1 MTDWDAKI
9 LRSHIGDLQRQKA
22 DIERQIEWTIQNL
35 RKNCPHEDTTQ
46 VTSLMI
52 LTAAVKQRVIEE
64 EKEARELQMILI
76 EEQKKGR
83 RGG

>member
-1 MTDWDAKI
+1 MANHAHPHAGKGGGVTDWDAKI

-46 VTSLMI
+46 VTSLI
-52 LTAAVKQRVIEE
+52 PGIRCNVCGLFNTG
-64 EKEARELQMILI
+64 
-76 EEQKKGR
+76 KGWNE
-83 RGG
+83 